1 MLFFRILAKSFANI
15 IDDQI
20 SFLYKVNDKM
30 KIMQKSSVEDNII
43 KLAQN
48 ENSSL
53 WFVVSNEI
61 EINVSFSWLILLQI
75 LKVLK
80 IELKAM
86 SSG

>member
-1 MLFFRILAKSFANI
+1 
-15 IDDQI
+15 
-20 SFLYKVNDKM
+20 M

-75 LKVLK
+75 LKFLK
-80 IELKAM
+80 IELKTM

>member
-53 WFVVSNEI
+53 WFVVLNEI

-80 IELKAM
+80 IELKTM

>member
-75 LKVLK
+75 LKFLK
-80 IELKAM
+80 IELKTM

>member
-1 MLFFRILAKSFANI
+1 
-15 IDDQI
+15 
-20 SFLYKVNDKM
+20 M

-80 IELKAM
+80 IELKTM

>member
-30 KIMQKSSVEDNII
+30 KIMQKSSVEDHII
-43 KLAQN
+43 KLTQN

-80 IELKAM
+80 IELKTM

>member
-1 MLFFRILAKSFANI
+1 
-15 IDDQI
+15 
-20 SFLYKVNDKM
+20 
-30 KIMQKSSVEDNII
+30 MQKSSVEDNII

-75 LKVLK
+75 LKFLK
-80 IELKAM
+80 IELKTM

>member
-1 MLFFRILAKSFANI
+1 
-15 IDDQI
+15 
-20 SFLYKVNDKM
+20 M
-30 KIMQKSSVEDNII
+30 KIMQKSNVEDNII

-75 LKVLK
+75 LKFLK
-80 IELKAM
+80 IELKTM

>member
-1 MLFFRILAKSFANI
+1 
-15 IDDQI
+15 
-20 SFLYKVNDKM
+20 M
-30 KIMQKSSVEDNII
+30 KIMQKSSVEDHII
-43 KLAQN
+43 KLTQN

-80 IELKAM
+80 IELKTM

>member
-80 IELKAM
+80 IELKTM

>member
-1 MLFFRILAKSFANI
+1 
-15 IDDQI
+15 
-20 SFLYKVNDKM
+20 M

-61 EINVSFSWLILLQI
+61 EINVSFSWLIWLQI
-75 LKVLK
+75 LKFLK
-80 IELKAM
+80 IELKTM